1 MFARLSIKTRLLLLL
16 LLNGLLFIAAV
27 GALLLQ
33 MDWNQ
38 ARIARFLDADLALER
53 NLGDAYSQGLQIG
66 QALRNILLDPANEK
80 GYANY
85 NKASAQFDEAMQAI
99 ARADG
104 LAGRQEIV
112 VAAEA
117 WHPLRN
123 EVLTRVKRGELDS
136 AKAALVGDETPRW
149 RVLREGLLKARED
162 SRQRAQETRQILDE
176 GYKDARVKAFALGVV
191 LLLVSV
197 AVTAWISRGL
207 LRQLGGEPAV
217 AVTVVRRI
225 AHGDLSEKVQLQPG
239 EDGNSLLA
247 AMQNMQVD
255 LSAEI
260 GRVRDTAGRLSGTI
274 DVVRRNSDAVTR
286 VSRSQSDASLGMAA
300 AIDNLTRSIGDVDR
314 GAAEAGQLASASK
327 DGTQHT
333 IARIG
338 DVEAVI
344 GDMARRMQASGE
356 IIGQL
361 GSQSDEISQIV
372 TAIKEVADQTNLLA
386 LNAAIEAA
394 RAGEQGRGFAVV
406 ADEVRKLSERTAA
419 ATQEIASMISRLQES
434 SRSAVQSVSET
445 AAMADSSVEK
455 VSGAKEAIVALEGIV
470 GQVHT
475 LVVSIGGAM
484 HEQHLACDALS
495 EQINAISRMGD
506 ENHHAS
512 VETLREVEALARV
525 GVDLEESVRRFRLG

>member
-1 MFARLSIKTRLLLLL
+1 MFARLPIKTRLFLLL

-38 ARIARFLDADLALER
+38 ERITRFLDSDLALER

-85 NKASAQFDEAMQAI
+85 NKARAQFDEAMQAI

-104 LAGRQEIV
+104 MASSREIV
-112 VAAEA
+112 AAAEA
-117 WHPLRN
+117 WHPLRD
-123 EVLTRVKRGELDS
+123 EVLGRVKRGELEA
-136 AKAALVGDETPRW
+136 AKAYLVGDETPRW

-162 SRQRAQETRQILDE
+162 ARTRAQETRQILDD
-176 GYKDARVKAFALGVV
+176 GYKSARAKAFVLGTV
-191 LLLVSV
+191 LLLFSL
-197 AVTAWISRGL
+197 AATAWISRGL

-225 AHGDLSEKVQLQPG
+225 AHGDLSERVPLSPG
-239 EDGNSLLA
+239 EDGSSLLA

-260 GRVRDTAGRLSGTI
+260 GKVRDTAGRLSNTV
-274 DVVRRNSDAVTR
+274 DVVRGNSDAVTR
-286 VSRSQSDASLGMAA
+286 VSRAQNDASVAMAN
-300 AIDNLTRSIGDVDR
+300 AIGTLAHSIGDVDQ
-314 GAAEAGQLASASK
+314 GAAEAGRLASASTE
-327 DGTQHT
+327 GAQRT
-333 IARIG
+333 IARIA

-344 GDMARRMQASGE
+344 GEMAGRMQASSK
-356 IIGQL
+356 IIEQL
-361 GSQSDEISQIV
+361 GGQSDEISQIV
-372 TAIKEVADQTNLLA
+372 TAIKEIADQTNLLA

-406 ADEVRKLSERTAA
+406 ADEVRKLSERTGA

-434 SRSAVQSVSET
+434 SRGAVESVSET
-445 AAMADSSVEK
+445 VAMAGSSVDK
-455 VSGAKEAIVALEGIV
+455 VSTAKDAIAELGRIV
-470 GQVHT
+470 GQVHD
-475 LVVSIGGAM
+475 LVASISTAM
-484 HEQHLACDALS
+484 HEQHRACDALS
-495 EQINAISRMGD
+495 EQINGISRMGD
-506 ENHHAS
+506 ENHQAS

-525 GVDLEESVRRFRLG
+525 AVDLEESVRRFRLG